1 MCGKSEFATPVA
13 GANVGDAGLVLFRG
27 TLGDSENILR
37 DEEELRTWIRYQQIG
52 DSSSFGFIR
61 DY

>member
-27 TLGDSENILR
+27 ILGDLKKILR
-37 DEEELRTWIRYQQIG
+37 DEKELRTWIRYQQIG
-52 DSSSFGFIR
+52 NSCSFAFIR